1 MELNNNTIFMNGSD
15 WNIFKLPLTS
25 PGSREENWIRHNN
38 ANVPRDTC
46 STLCQNSVQVEVDV
60 SPQILTS
67 ARFWEGDHDIT
78 KSVEKNETSQEDIE
92 NNNVKDI
99 SRQLVESE
107 AGNKLDIMLGGGR
120 ASFLPWSRKPQI
132 VVNKTDA
139 PGFDYE
145 DENDIW
151 DNYRDDDRDLLAEW
165 ENNTSHGKRK
175 YIDTK
180 ELLLADDLTDND
192 QVMGE
197 HMSLRNCSSCEQK
210 L

>member
-1 MELNNNTIFMNGSD
+1 M
-15 WNIFKLPLTS
+15 
-25 PGSREENWIRHNN
+25 
-38 ANVPRDTC
+38 
-46 STLCQNSVQVEVDV
+46 DV

-78 KSVEKNETSQEDIE
+78 KSVEKNETSQEDID

-132 VVNKTDA
+132 VVNKTEP

-165 ENNTSHGKRK
+165 ENNSSHGKRK

-180 ELLLADDLTDND
+180 ELLLANNLTDND

-197 HMSLRNCSSCEQK
+197 HMSLKNCSSCVQK
-210 L
+210 LQKIAAETKERDHP

>member
-1 MELNNNTIFMNGSD
+1 M
-15 WNIFKLPLTS
+15 K
-25 PGSREENWIRHNN
+25 
-38 ANVPRDTC
+38 
-46 STLCQNSVQVEVDV
+46 
-60 SPQILTS
+60 
-67 ARFWEGDHDIT
+67 EGDRV
-78 KSVEKNETSQEDIE
+78 SVYISQPVPWRYSVCHWDMSVLEGTA
-92 NNNVKDI
+92 
-99 SRQLVESE
+99 LM
-107 AGNKLDIMLGGGR
+107 ANKLDIMLGGGR

-165 ENNTSHGKRK
+165 ENNSSHGKRK

>member
-1 MELNNNTIFMNGSD
+1 M
-15 WNIFKLPLTS
+15 
-25 PGSREENWIRHNN
+25 
-38 ANVPRDTC
+38 
-46 STLCQNSVQVEVDV
+46 
-60 SPQILTS
+60 TS

-78 KSVEKNETSQEDIE
+78 KSVEKNETTQEDID

-151 DNYRDDDRDLLAEW
+151 DNY
-165 ENNTSHGKRK
+165 
-175 YIDTK
+175 
-180 ELLLADDLTDND
+180 
-192 QVMGE
+192 
-197 HMSLRNCSSCEQK
+197 
-210 L
+210 

>member
-1 MELNNNTIFMNGSD
+1 M
-15 WNIFKLPLTS
+15 
-25 PGSREENWIRHNN
+25 
-38 ANVPRDTC
+38 
-46 STLCQNSVQVEVDV
+46 DV

-78 KSVEKNETSQEDIE
+78 KSVEKNETSQEDID

-120 ASFLPWSRKPQI
+120 ASFLPWSRKPQNI
-132 VVNKTDA
+132 TPTA

-197 HMSLRNCSSCEQK
+197 SKSL
-210 L
+210 

>member
-1 MELNNNTIFMNGSD
+1 MELNNNTIFMNASD
-15 WNIFKLPLTS
+15 WNIFKPPLTS
-25 PGSREENWIRHNN
+25 PGSREEDWIRHNN
-38 ANVPRDTC
+38 ANVPRDTS

-78 KSVEKNETSQEDIE
+78 KSVEKNETSQEDID

-120 ASFLPWSRKPQI
+120 ASFLPWSRKPQNI
-132 VVNKTDA
+132 TPTA

-180 ELLLADDLTDND
+180 ELLLANDLTDNED
-192 QVMGE
+192 K
-197 HMSLRNCSSCEQK
+197 SS
-210 L
+210 

>member
-1 MELNNNTIFMNGSD
+1 M
-15 WNIFKLPLTS
+15 K
-25 PGSREENWIRHNN
+25 
-38 ANVPRDTC
+38 
-46 STLCQNSVQVEVDV
+46 
-60 SPQILTS
+60 
-67 ARFWEGDHDIT
+67 EGDRV
-78 KSVEKNETSQEDIE
+78 SVYISQPVPWRYSVCHWDMSVLEGTA
-92 NNNVKDI
+92 
-99 SRQLVESE
+99 LM
-107 AGNKLDIMLGGGR
+107 ANKLDIMLGGGR

-165 ENNTSHGKRK
+165 ENNSSHGKRK

-197 HMSLRNCSSCEQK
+197 HMSLRNCSSSEQK

>member
-1 MELNNNTIFMNGSD
+1 M
-15 WNIFKLPLTS
+15 
-25 PGSREENWIRHNN
+25 
-38 ANVPRDTC
+38 
-46 STLCQNSVQVEVDV
+46 DV

-78 KSVEKNETSQEDIE
+78 KSVEKNETSQEDID

>member
-1 MELNNNTIFMNGSD
+1 M
-15 WNIFKLPLTS
+15 
-25 PGSREENWIRHNN
+25 
-38 ANVPRDTC
+38 
-46 STLCQNSVQVEVDV
+46 DV

-78 KSVEKNETSQEDIE
+78 RSVERNETSQEDID

-197 HMSLRNCSSCEQK
+197 QNCSSCVQK
-210 L
+210 LQKIAAETKERDHP